1 MVPVPANPFSFTRT
15 FRSIP
20 IIIGLLMIPL
30 FMSSVIGFYILNTIQ
45 GLGLA
50 QGFAVDLLVTL
61 KSTIQVFDTIVLLVF
76 GVSIGAV
83 VIRSFRINTPL
94 VFAVVGLFFLPVIVF
109 SSAFLSNAVAIFANL
124 PIMSSAANN
133 FPLALTFFQNTGLI
147 AAGTGVLVLLVMV
160 GGGLVR
166 AQ

>member
-1 MVPVPANPFSFTRT
+1 MDPVPPNLLSTQT
-15 FRSIP
+15 FKSLP
-20 IIIGLLMIPL
+20 IIIGVLMIPL
-30 FMSSVIGFYILNTIQ
+30 FIASVIGYYALSTIQ

-76 GVSIGAV
+76 GVSVGAV
-83 VIRSFRINTPL
+83 VIRSFQVNTPM
-94 VFAVVGLFFLPVIVF
+94 VFAVIGLFFLPVIVF

-124 PIMSSAANN
+124 SFMTNAANQ
-133 FPLALTFFQNTGLI
+133 FPMSLIFFQNAGLI
-147 AAGTGVLVLLVMV
+147 AAGVGVLVLLVMV
-160 GGGLVR
+160 GGGFLR